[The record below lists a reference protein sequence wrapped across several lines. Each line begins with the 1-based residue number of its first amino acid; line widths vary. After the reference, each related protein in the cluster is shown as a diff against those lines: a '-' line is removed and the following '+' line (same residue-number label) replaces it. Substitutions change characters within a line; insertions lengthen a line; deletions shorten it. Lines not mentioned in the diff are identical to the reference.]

1 MLNDMSSI
9 IAQLYTL
16 FETEVLLVHYW
27 NNILRMILQIGSSPY
42 CSQYCKLAIFLPSV
56 EDK

>member
-1 MLNDMSSI
+1 MVNDMSCT

-16 FETEVLLVHYW
+16 FETEVLLVHNW
-27 NNILRMILQIGSSPY
+27 NNILRMILQIGSSSY
-42 CSQYCKLAIFLPSV
+42 CSLCCKLAIFLSSV